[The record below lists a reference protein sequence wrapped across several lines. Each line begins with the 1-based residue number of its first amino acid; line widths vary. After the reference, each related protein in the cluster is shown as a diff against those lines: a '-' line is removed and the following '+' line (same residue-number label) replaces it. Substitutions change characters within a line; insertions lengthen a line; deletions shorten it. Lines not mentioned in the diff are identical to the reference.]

1 MRIPWSLSQEIKVVV
16 GEEVCLI
23 VGNLFDNIKGAL
35 LFHNSLYSAC
45 QTKIEFLED
54 FLLLVVLLTCVLFE
68 LAYANPRKI
77 LFSSPALCNYL
88 QSTFVNLG
96 IRGISNY

>member
-45 QTKIEFLED
+45 QTKKEFLED
-54 FLLLVVLLTCVLFE
+54 FLLLVVVLLTCVLFE

-77 LFSSPALCNYL
+77 LFSSTALRL

-96 IRGISNY
+96 IRGISN